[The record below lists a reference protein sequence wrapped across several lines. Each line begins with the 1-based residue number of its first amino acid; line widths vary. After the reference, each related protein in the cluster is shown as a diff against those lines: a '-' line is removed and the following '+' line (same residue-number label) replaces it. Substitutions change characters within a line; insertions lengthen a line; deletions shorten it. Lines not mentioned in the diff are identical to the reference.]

1 MLISYYVR
9 LSHNPDQNYQVFTK
23 AITTKFLPAMYTSTA
38 QKFLLGLERTHLRTF
53 LPFVGVDL
61 TDG

>member
-9 LSHNPDQNYQVFTK
+9 LSHSPDQNYQLFTK
-23 AITTKFLPAMYTSTA
+23 ATKFLPAMYTSTA
-38 QKFLLGLERTHLRTF
+38 HKFLLGPERTYLRTF